1 MIFRVSS
8 MLMKMTNTYS
18 AICGRETA
26 VQQAADFNSIV
37 SIPWMKIVAGITM
50 NSMQKEISLDA
61 EEVTVLK
68 AVVSISGT
76 TLLKSAILR

>member
-1 MIFRVSS
+1 
-8 MLMKMTNTYS
+8 
-18 AICGRETA
+18 
-26 VQQAADFNSIV
+26 
-37 SIPWMKIVAGITM
+37 M

-76 TLLKSAILR
+76 TLLKTR